1 MYGTTQ
7 SGFYYVNNLIP
18 SNIISKST
26 NSSCI
31 IINHSNSEGKTK
43 TIYNESNDIILIL
56 KK

>member
-7 SGFYYVNNLIP
+7 SGCYFRINFIP

-26 NSSCI
+26 NSYCT
-31 IINHSNSEGKTK
+31 IINHFNSEGKTK